1 MKIPVRLRIICLFLF
16 YSCTIMAQQ
25 DSSVNLGKKTVTL
38 KEVVIRN
45 GLNVGGFIERVK
57 NDTTFYKAF
66 RNLKVLGYTALN
78 DIRMQDKTGAE
89 IASLQSKTM
98 QLVKNGCRTTKTL
111 QENIR
116 GDIYDDNR
124 NWNYY

>member
-1 MKIPVRLRIICLFLF
+1 MKIPARVHLVCLFIL
-16 YSCTIMAQQ
+16 YCCNVLAQQ

-45 GLNVGGFIERVK
+45 GLNVGGFIERLK

-78 DIRMQDKTGAE
+78 DIRMRDKTGAE
-89 IASLQSKTM
+89 TASLQSKTM

-111 QENIR
+111 EETVH
-116 GDIYDDNR
+116 GDI
-124 NWNYY
+124 